1 MEIYMP
7 IAPQIEQGTITVKI
21 RTLSQI
27 HKQTFDID
35 LEILVRSLS
44 FSNYRVVIRNRLL
57 IID

>member
-1 MEIYMP
+1 MMEIYMP

-44 FSNYRVVIRNRLL
+44 FSFNIEL
-57 IID
+57 